1 MRLFHKYALLLCC
14 LGVSG
19 VRAQEPAMNYD
30 ESRVPAY
37 TLPDPLTMS
46 DGRRVADAEGWMS
59 ERRPGTPRPVRVAD
73 LRKGARAS
81 EGVHF
86 EVLSEDRYALS
97 NMATRKE
104 IAVYF
109 TDDEEHFMTLLLYV
123 PNKRTDAVPVFLGL
137 NFKGNHTICDDPLV
151 TPSMLRTE
159 PGKGPSEGF
168 PRLRRLR
175 AGRSRC

>member
-59 ERRPGTPRPVRVAD
+59 ERRPELLALFESQIYGKAPGRP
-73 LRKGARAS
+73 

-109 TDDEEHFMTLLLYV
+109 TDDE
-123 PNKRTDAVPVFLGL
+123 
-137 NFKGNHTICDDPLV
+137 
-151 TPSMLRTE
+151 
-159 PGKGPSEGF
+159 
-168 PRLRRLR
+168 
-175 AGRSRC
+175 